1 MSAAGDVDL
10 LTGSSS
16 LASSA
21 TPRADFLLTR
31 RLGGANRWPLALL
44 TAIYALNV
52 TDQYVVPTVYPLLKQ
67 EFGLSD
73 SALGLMSGSYVI
85 VVMVF
90 SIPFGHIADR
100 FTRTRVISWGTAAC
114 GRP

>member
-1 MSAAGDVDL
+1 RVSPTTQYVIVGAC
-10 LTGSSS
+10 SRSPP
-16 LASSA
+16 A
-21 TPRADFLLTR
+21 TPRSDFLLTR

-73 SALGLMSGSYVI
+73 SALGFMSGSYVI

-90 SIPFGHIADR
+90 SIPFGYIA
-100 FTRTRVISWGTAAC
+100 VSS
-114 GRP
+114 